1 MFVWED
7 MPNNDNKERPMR
19 HILDHVPALV
29 KTYGKWPSYL
39 VLLLATAQATA
50 ALALVIVLHHLLR

>member
-1 MFVWED
+1 
-7 MPNNDNKERPMR
+7 MR

-29 KTYGKWPSYL
+29 KTYGKWPSFI
-39 VLLLATAQATA
+39 VVMLAAAQWAA